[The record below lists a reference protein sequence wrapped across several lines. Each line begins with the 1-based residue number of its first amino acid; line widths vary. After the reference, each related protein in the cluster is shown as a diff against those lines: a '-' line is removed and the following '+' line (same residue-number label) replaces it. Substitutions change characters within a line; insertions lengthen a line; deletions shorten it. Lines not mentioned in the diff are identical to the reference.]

1 VIWVEKKNQ
10 STNQQEKRENNS
22 GYRSG
27 LNDYFRYTGIGFQM
41 LAVIGIFTWA
51 GIKLDE
57 KAASEKPLFTALLAM
72 VGVIIGIYSALKDFI
87 KKK

>member
-1 VIWVEKKNQ
+1 
-10 STNQQEKRENNS
+10 
-22 GYRSG
+22 
-27 LNDYFRYTGIGFQM
+27 M

-57 KAASEKPLFTALLAM
+57 KTAFEKPLFTALLAM

-87 KKK
+87 RKK